1 MTYRIVLEHCLFPL
15 SCKIISICILVVYRF
30 ILALLYLPYL
40 FVREYYFG
48 LQIDFCRGYTPFY
61 IPPAYLDKI
70 YIRKICYLSFFPN
83 KEK

>member
-1 MTYRIVLEHCLFPL
+1 MTYAFVVGHTLFTL
-15 SCKIISICILVVYRF
+15 SCSFISICMLMSYIYNFSLF
-30 ILALLYLPYL
+30 SHFCT

-70 YIRKICYLSFFPN
+70 YITIICYLSFLPN
-83 KEK
+83 NEK